1 MTNIAL
7 TATTPAPSTT
17 PAAAAPRTRP
27 LRAAVRSE
35 WIKLRSLRS
44 TPAVVGLTAVVGAGM
59 ALVLGKA
66 VKTDPY
72 EHLPFT
78 VANTFLVSSWLT
90 TLLAV
95 VVGTLLFT
103 SEVQHGTLA
112 AAFTARPTK
121 RVVIAGKAVV
131 AAGLGL
137 AMGAVGVVASLLA
150 GIAGGLPRGDFSGA
164 ASGTAWALLL
174 TSLAAVLGLGIGLV
188 VRHSA
193 GAVTAT
199 LVYALA
205 VENLVR
211 GMAPVGVSRW
221 LPFHAANR
229 LLGTRS
235 ATDTTE
241 TLAAAF
247 SNAGNAALFGAYAVA
262 AVVAGTALL
271 MRKDA

>member
-1 MTNIAL
+1 MTTITL
-7 TATTPAPSTT
+7 VQPRDTRVAPS
-17 PAAAAPRTRP
+17 TRP

-44 TPAVVGLTAVVGAGM
+44 TPAVLGLTTVLGAGM
-59 ALVLGKA
+59 ALVLGK
-66 VKTDPY
+66 VVETDPY
-72 EHLPFT
+72 EDLPFT
-78 VANTFLVSSWLT
+78 IANTFLVSTWLT

-121 RVVIAGKAVV
+121 RVVVAGKVVV
-131 AAGLGL
+131 AAGVGL
-137 AMGAVGVVASLLA
+137 AMGVLGILGSLVA
-150 GIAGGLPRGDFSGA
+150 GFAGGLPRGDFSGA
-164 ASGTAWALLL
+164 AAGTAWALVL
-174 TSLAAVLGLGIGLV
+174 TTLAAVLGLGIGLL

-211 GMAPVGVSRW
+211 GMAPVNVSRW

-247 SNAGNAALFGAYAVA
+247 SNAGNALLFGGYAVA
-262 AVVAGTALL
+262 AVTVGTMLL

>member
-1 MTNIAL
+1 MTTISILHPTDVRPVSSAH
-7 TATTPAPSTT
+7 
-17 PAAAAPRTRP
+17 P

-44 TPAVVGLTAVVGAGM
+44 TPAIFGLTTVLGAGM
-59 ALVLGKA
+59 ALVLGK
-66 VKTDPY
+66 VLKTDPY
-72 EHLPFT
+72 EDLPFT
-78 VANTFLVSSWLT
+78 VANTFLVSTWLT

-112 AAFTARPTK
+112 SAFTARPSK
-121 RVVIAGKAVV
+121 RGVV
-131 AAGLGL
+131 AAKAIVAAGVGL
-137 AMGAVGVVASLLA
+137 AMGAVGIVGSFVA
-150 GIAGGLPRGDFSGA
+150 GMVGGLPHGDFSGA
-164 ASGTAWALLL
+164 ASGTAWALVL
-174 TSLAAVLGLGIGLV
+174 TTLAAVLGLGIGLI

-211 GMAPVGVSRW
+211 GMAPVNVSRW

-247 SNAGNAALFGAYAVA
+247 SSTGNALLFGGYAVA
-262 AVVAGTALL
+262 AVAIGATLL